1 MNAFAPPSAARI
13 DDSYPDWVRAYDTLD
28 HAARAAIAAEAARLL
43 SRPLISLLLPLSQQA
58 AGSLAATLAT
68 LARQLYPRWELC
80 VAGRSDDAAALAAAA
95 ARERRIRLVD
105 PTPFADTA
113 DALNAGL
120 AAANGTFV
128 ALLSPGDHLADH
140 ALYEIATELA
150 RHPDAALLYTDEDRI
165 DAQGQR
171 SAPRFKTGWDPDLLL
186 AYDYIGGL
194 AVWRRDAI
202 AAAGGW
208 RAGLGGAASHDLAL
222 RVTATLPPDRIHHLP
237 IVALHRAGAE
247 DPPLREGLFGA
258 DAEAARRVVREHL
271 GPEARIE
278 PAPLWPTANRVIWA
292 VPAPAPLVSVIIPTR
307 DRASLLAACA
317 WGVLTRTDY
326 SNIELLIV
334 DNDSA
339 EPSTADVLRD
349 LAREPRVR
357 VLRHPGAFN
366 FSAINNHAASV
377 ARGEVLLLLNND
389 VEVIEPGWLTEMV
402 GQVMRPDVG
411 AVGAKLLY
419 PDGRLQHGGI
429 VLGPGLAATHILRCV
444 ARTDPG
450 YAGQL
455 AVARTLLCV
464 TGACL
469 AIRRAVYEEVGG
481 LAAGPLA
488 AAFNDLDLCL
498 RLGEHGYRVVWTP
511 FAELFHHESQSRG
524 TPDTPQKAAQE
535 EQEVDYLWRYWRHCF
550 DSDPFHNP
558 NLTCSWHEP
567 FHLCPPRRQRA
578 A

>member
-1 MNAFAPPSAARI
+1 VSTSAARI
-13 DDSYPDWVRAYDTLD
+13 NDAYAAWVRAHDTLD
-28 HAARAAIAAEAARLL
+28 CKARAAIAAEAARLL
-43 SRPLISLLLPLSQQA
+43 YRPLISLLLPLSQEA
-58 AGSLAATLAT
+58 AGGMAATLAT
-68 LARQLYPRWELC
+68 LARQLYPNWELC
-80 VAGRSDDAAALAAAA
+80 AAGRSDDAGALAAAA
-95 ARERRIRLVD
+95 AHDRRIRLVD
-105 PTPFADTA
+105 PTPFADAA
-113 DALNAGL
+113 DACNASL

-128 ALLSPGDHLADH
+128 ALLSAGDHLADH

-150 RHPDAALLYTDEDRI
+150 RHPDTTLLYTDEDRI
-165 DAQGQR
+165 DAAGQR

-186 AYDYIGGL
+186 AHDYIGGL
-194 AVWRRDAI
+194 AVWRREAVV
-202 AAAGGW
+202 AAGGL
-208 RAGLGGAASHDLAL
+208 RAGLGRAASYDLAL
-222 RVTATLPPDRIHHLP
+222 RLTATLLPDRIRHVP
-237 IVALHRAGAE
+237 IVALHRPAVQ
-247 DPPLREGLFGA
+247 DPSLREGMFGP

-271 GPEARIE
+271 GAAGRIE

-292 VPAPAPLVSVIIPTR
+292 VPAPAPLVSIIVPTR
-307 DRASLLAACA
+307 DHASLLAACA

-326 SNIELLIV
+326 PNLELLIV
-334 DNDSA
+334 DNDSVEPVTA
-339 EPSTADVLRD
+339 EVLRD

-366 FSAINNHAASV
+366 FSAINNHAASM
-377 ARGEVLLLLNND
+377 ARGDVLVLLNND
-389 VEVIEPGWLTEMV
+389 VEVIDPGWLTEMV

-429 VLGPGLAATHILRCV
+429 VLGPGLAATHILRLV

-450 YAGQL
+450 YGGQL

-535 EQEVDYLWRYWRHCF
+535 EREVDYLWRTWRHCF
-550 DSDPFHNP
+550 DTDPFHNP

-567 FHLCPPRRQRA
+567 LHLCPPRRRRA